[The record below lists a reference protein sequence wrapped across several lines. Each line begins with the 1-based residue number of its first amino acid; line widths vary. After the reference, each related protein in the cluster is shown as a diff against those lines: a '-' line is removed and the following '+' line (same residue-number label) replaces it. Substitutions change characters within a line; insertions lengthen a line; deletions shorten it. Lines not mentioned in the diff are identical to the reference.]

1 MKGLTTNHARRRSGL
16 CHLSLRLLL
25 TLAAAACIA
34 LSPLAV
40 RDASAHK
47 FYTSI
52 SHAEYNPETKSLEI
66 VARVFSDD
74 LELALTRRNSK
85 AIYLDSTKEVSAYIV
100 AYLKETFEVKGVDE
114 KRKEIKWV
122 GLETKVDTT
131 WLYFE
136 IKMPEGLKGTEL
148 RNRLFFELFSEQ
160 VNIVNIKDAD
170 NKFDL
175 VFKRG
180 DEFKSLNA
188 PSETAPAK

>member
-1 MKGLTTNHARRRSGL
+1 MTGQPNNQARRKPRSRH
-16 CHLSLRLLL
+16 CSLQLLL
-25 TLAAAACIA
+25 TLAAAAFIA
-34 LSPLAV
+34 LSPLALPH
-40 RDASAHK
+40 AAAHK

-74 LELALTRRNSK
+74 LELALTKRNSK
-85 AIYLDSTKEVSAYIV
+85 AIYLDSTKDVNAYIV
-100 AYLKETFEVKGVDE
+100 AYLKETFEVKGMDE
-114 KRKEIKWV
+114 KRREIKWV

-136 IKMPEGLKGTEL
+136 VSMPEGLKGAEL
-148 RNRLFFELFSEQ
+148 RNRLFFELFNEQ
-160 VNIVNIKDAD
+160 VNIVNVKDGD

-188 PSETAPAK
+188 PAETAPAK